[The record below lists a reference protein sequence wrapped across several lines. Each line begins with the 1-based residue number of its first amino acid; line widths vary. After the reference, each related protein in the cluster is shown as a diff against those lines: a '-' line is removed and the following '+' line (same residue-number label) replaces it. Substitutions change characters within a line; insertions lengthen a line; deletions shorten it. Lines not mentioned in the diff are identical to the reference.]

1 MMGSGKYILTAVP
14 ALFLLFSAC
23 TRSEDPVREIMAYP
37 LDDLNGVI
45 TRSGV
50 ELDNSISA
58 DGGGSLK
65 IIAAEPITVRLF
77 ETGDVDVEDA
87 RLIYSAMVRTEDVSG
102 QVYLE
107 MWCGFPGGGRY
118 FSRGLDRPVTGTV
131 EWKSLD
137 TPFFLKKGQNPD
149 QVWLNIVVNGT
160 GTVWIDDVKLAAG
173 PL

>member
-1 MMGSGKYILTAVP
+1 MKNPKFILMAIP
-14 ALFLLFSAC
+14 AFVFLFSAC
-23 TRSEDPVREIMAYP
+23 TQSEDSVREIMAYP
-37 LDDLNGVI
+37 LDDFKGVI
-45 TRSGV
+45 TRSNV
-50 ELDNSISA
+50 ELDKSISA

-65 IIAAEPITVRLF
+65 ITADEPAKTVRLF

-107 MWCGFPGGGRY
+107 MLCSFPGGGRY

-149 QVWLNIVVNGT
+149 KLSLNIVINGT